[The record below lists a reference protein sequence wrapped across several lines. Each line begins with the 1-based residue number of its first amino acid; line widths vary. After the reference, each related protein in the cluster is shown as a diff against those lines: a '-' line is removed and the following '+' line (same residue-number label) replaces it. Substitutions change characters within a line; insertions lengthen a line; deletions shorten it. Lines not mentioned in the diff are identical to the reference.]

1 MAPRYISLH
10 DLFPKL
16 QTLIS
21 NHLFEIL
28 TCTLDW
34 YIEPNRFKIKFPHQA
49 CSPVSTSINGTA
61 SHPVAQ
67 ARSLGVMSDSFFL
80 SSSIHITQ
88 PTDQLPADISWVFYF
103 APSHSS
109 HFSQPSSLSPGH
121 CKSLLSG
128 FPASTLS
135 SYALFSQQSIQYLK

>member
-80 SSSIHITQ
+80 SSSIHIPNLLIDCLQIYPGSSTS
-88 PTDQLPADISWVFYF
+88 PPLTAPISLSHHHPHLATARVSYLVSLLPLCPLMHY
-103 APSHSS
+103 SHSS
-109 HFSQPSSLSPGH
+109 QFN
-121 CKSLLSG
+121 
-128 FPASTLS
+128 
-135 SYALFSQQSIQYLK
+135 I